1 MMNNEEVRGAACPLQ
16 SLKKHTPYHE
26 CTWFRE
32 KENFQNSST
41 RLEYRKPRRESKT
54 ICFPNFFAIVKVLPV
69 FQFVIY
75 PSFFLLSN
83 HNLEFSMKK
92 KLSGHSDVFAF
103 YFLLWSVHYLS
114 LSDLTLISINFHF
127 FPTTWVWNAINSH
140 RKSESKSEDKLM
152 KVSNATCQGKQHLL
166 RKNE

>member
-1 MMNNEEVRGAACPLQ
+1 MSKLLLNLCQIYSEQYEMSSEALRTVMMNNEEVRGAACPLQ

-92 KLSGHSDVFAF
+92 KIVRPLRWVCFLFSFMKCSLFIIVWPDSNF
-103 YFLLWSVHYLS
+103 YKLS
-114 LSDLTLISINFHF
+114 LF
-127 FPTTWVWNAINSH
+127 SH
-140 RKSESKSEDKLM
+140 YMGLKCHK
-152 KVSNATCQGKQHLL
+152 
-166 RKNE
+166 

>member
-1 MMNNEEVRGAACPLQ
+1 MSELLLNLCQIYSEQYEMSSEALRTVMMNNEEVRGAACPLQ

-127 FPTTWVWNAINSH
+127 FSH
-140 RKSESKSEDKLM
+140 YMGLKCHK
-152 KVSNATCQGKQHLL
+152 
-166 RKNE
+166 